1 MIFASIGLLVVAGGL
16 LTAGIAKSS
25 TGFLALS
32 LLCTAASGVLL
43 IVAYAAARGATG
55 LNTNR
60 AAPAGAPPGSEAGL
74 VRASRDLVPLE
85 HRAEQR
91 TRRIDRGHRQG
102 HELDGGDVGAGFRKP
117 RWCRRVPLFEG
128 LRDLDDHARV
138 MRVDEALLPLRVAEV
153 DVD

>member
-32 LLCTAASGVLL
+32 LVCTGAAGMLL

-60 AAPAGAPPGSEAGL
+60 ATPSGTVPGPDAGL
-74 VRASRDLVPLE
+74 VYIPVPADQAAKLLANGGLGKQADSAKRGTASR
-85 HRAEQR
+85 RS
-91 TRRIDRGHRQG
+91 G
-102 HELDGGDVGAGFRKP
+102 
-117 RWCRRVPLFEG
+117 
-128 LRDLDDHARV
+128 
-138 MRVDEALLPLRVAEV
+138 
-153 DVD
+153 

>member
-32 LLCTAASGVLL
+32 LVCTGAAGLLL

-60 AAPAGAPPGSEAGL
+60 ASPAGAIAGPDAGL
-74 VRASRDLVPLE
+74 VYIPVPAEQAAKLLANGALGKQDGSAKRGAAKRGAASR
-85 HRAEQR
+85 QS
-91 TRRIDRGHRQG
+91 G
-102 HELDGGDVGAGFRKP
+102 
-117 RWCRRVPLFEG
+117 
-128 LRDLDDHARV
+128 
-138 MRVDEALLPLRVAEV
+138 
-153 DVD
+153 